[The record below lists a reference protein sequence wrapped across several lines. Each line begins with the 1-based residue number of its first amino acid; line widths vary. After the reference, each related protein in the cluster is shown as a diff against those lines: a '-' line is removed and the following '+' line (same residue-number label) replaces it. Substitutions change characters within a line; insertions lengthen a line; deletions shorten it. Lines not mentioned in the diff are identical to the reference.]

1 MPTPY
6 PKYDTVVAEY
16 TRRIARGDLAEG
28 DRIPSLQ
35 GIAREF
41 GISLTTADRVVVILK
56 DRKLVR
62 GRAGAARYV
71 RAKAQERARRRL
83 AEDAAEG
90 EGDEDDEALLASGGY
105 LGLPSRWVSP
115 AAGR

>member
-1 MPTPY
+1 VPTPY
-6 PKYDTVVAEY
+6 PKYDAVVAEY
-16 TRRIARGDLAEG
+16 TKRIARGDLAEG

-35 GIAREF
+35 EIAQEF

-71 RAKAQERARRRL
+71 RVGAQERARRRL
-83 AEDAAEG
+83 AEDAEDG
-90 EGDEDDEALLASGGY
+90 EFD
-105 LGLPSRWVSP
+105 
-115 AAGR
+115 